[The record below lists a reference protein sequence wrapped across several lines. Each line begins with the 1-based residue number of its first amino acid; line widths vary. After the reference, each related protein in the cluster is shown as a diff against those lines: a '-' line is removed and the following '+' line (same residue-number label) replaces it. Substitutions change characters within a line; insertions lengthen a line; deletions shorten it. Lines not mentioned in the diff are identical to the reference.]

1 MRESLREG
9 FSFYIMSKEED
20 KNDRNKR
27 RVNVTAGRVREMMD
41 ALFQV
46 MQDRK

>member
-27 RVNVTAGRVREMMD
+27 RKSIRIYCI
-41 ALFQV
+41 
-46 MQDRK
+46 